1 MIERHMEKN
10 LFRQLVLLEKFYSSH
25 TISSKILSNLLEVFP
40 QTIEADIEILCELFD
55 YAILATEK
63 SKTDYCILFD
73 KEIPLYQLK
82 QDIYKQSTFLQVCTQ
97 FIDHKVNYLD
107 IVETH
112 FISVSKAY
120 SLINKALFFFKNNGL
135 KQENGQLVLNEIEW
149 RLIMLNLTLK
159 LENYISYS
167 HPVEFE
173 LACDKLIYHVEHSF
187 SKRIYDKSSKFYILN
202 GLYLAYSRQQEHPI
216 NFDAVF
222 INEIKRRPI
231 YELVNKSWQASGLDQ
246 YFTESEIVFITLLF
260 NANDYTFDNS
270 HDLLID
276 HQKIRDIYI
285 IQRPEMLKLIE
296 QFSELAGTNL
306 LGNPAFEQSLIR
318 LVRSSWLNY
327 QGLLNND
334 IHLIKPDM
342 KPFVSKIKGM
352 LIEWGKHFPIDI
364 YFDTNIINRF
374 IDESA
379 QLLLIRKKNVQIV
392 VVTDSHTKF
401 LIYRDLLENNLFNMH
416 IEPRIYRN
424 LFEVDISQQKHKN
437 AIVLCESNLYK
448 QIDIT
453 GINISPISLHQ
464 VTQPRFISKFFQLLE
479 NQAEYSS

>member
-159 LENYISYS
+159 L
-167 HPVEFE
+167 
-173 LACDKLIYHVEHSF
+173 
-187 SKRIYDKSSKFYILN
+187 
-202 GLYLAYSRQQEHPI
+202 
-216 NFDAVF
+216 
-222 INEIKRRPI
+222 
-231 YELVNKSWQASGLDQ
+231 
-246 YFTESEIVFITLLF
+246 
-260 NANDYTFDNS
+260 
-270 HDLLID
+270 
-276 HQKIRDIYI
+276 
-285 IQRPEMLKLIE
+285 
-296 QFSELAGTNL
+296 
-306 LGNPAFEQSLIR
+306 
-318 LVRSSWLNY
+318 
-327 QGLLNND
+327 
-334 IHLIKPDM
+334 
-342 KPFVSKIKGM
+342 
-352 LIEWGKHFPIDI
+352 
-364 YFDTNIINRF
+364 
-374 IDESA
+374 
-379 QLLLIRKKNVQIV
+379 
-392 VVTDSHTKF
+392 
-401 LIYRDLLENNLFNMH
+401 
-416 IEPRIYRN
+416 
-424 LFEVDISQQKHKN
+424 
-437 AIVLCESNLYK
+437 
-448 QIDIT
+448 
-453 GINISPISLHQ
+453 
-464 VTQPRFISKFFQLLE
+464 
-479 NQAEYSS
+479 